1 MYIIFLNKYSLNQ
14 INNLLLRLDYVNI
27 HPPPCEY
34 TPPPPKKKKKE
45 KKKRKEKI
53 QTHTPIGAQVTE
65 YGNKMQQVKRNF
77 PAPIPTHDLGGGS
90 FPLIFARTFL
100 VMPLTC
106 YLQFSMNAFFKSKDI
121 FFWFLLFF

>member
-1 MYIIFLNKYSLNQ
+1 
-14 INNLLLRLDYVNI
+14 
-27 HPPPCEY
+27 
-34 TPPPPKKKKKE
+34 
-45 KKKRKEKI
+45 
-53 QTHTPIGAQVTE
+53 
-65 YGNKMQQVKRNF
+65 MQQVKRNF

-121 FFWFLLFF
+121 FFLVFVVLLKKKKIHTHFFWGVVGWCDGAW